1 MEQLSFLP
9 SSLFRSAFLEIQEA
23 VLPQKM
29 PKRAKLELSITLD
42 DTGIGVRD
50 LANYL
55 RLIDGVYGRLDP
67 RGFRSYA
74 QREDDYLRIDEV
86 RPGSMEVVISQLL
99 ATTERALPLV
109 VLFILLKY
117 LPEFLKNL
125 ASAFKDFEEA
135 RHTRLRRSQ
144 LSETIKADKTLQ
156 SISEGSKQHL
166 IEFLDD
172 MYASEASNLRG
183 ARRVAELHLKELTL
197 RVVPDREAAKQ
208 ES

>member
-23 VLPQKM
+23 ILPKQM
-29 PKRAKLELSITLD
+29 PRRAKLELSITLD

-67 RGFRSYA
+67 KGFRSYA
-74 QREDDYLRIDEV
+74 QRESAYLRIDEV
-86 RPGSMEVVISQLL
+86 RPGSMEVILSELL
-99 ATTERALPLV
+99 ATTERAIPLL
-109 VLFILLKY
+109 VLYVLLKY
-117 LPEFLKNL
+117 LPEFLKSL

-135 RHTRLRRSQ
+135 RHTRLRRQQ
-144 LSETIKADKTLQ
+144 LSEAIHADEELQ
-156 SISEGSKQHL
+156 SVSKGSKQHL
-166 IEFLDD
+166 IDFLDD

-183 ARRVAELHLKELTL
+183 ARRIAELHLKELTL
-197 RVVPDREAAKQ
+197 RVVPAREATK